1 VCPCVVF
8 LCVPVP
14 ASASR
19 VSSLLLCG
27 LQADLKENDAARDE
41 QRKELLNCLVPRL
54 KVTQADL
61 GCSPSSSLVSWGE
74 V

>member
-1 VCPCVVF
+1 M
-8 LCVPVP
+8 
-14 ASASR
+14 
-19 VSSLLLCG
+19 LLCG